1 MTSQTQTFPV
11 RDLKGPVPR
20 LGFTPNPLLP
30 PAGVG
35 VVEQPL
41 MHADGVQHIR
51 LNFTSLV
58 ISITD
63 ALAYGSALLGYMPNR
78 NFVFVG
84 GELNVTSF
92 VKDGAGILAAE
103 APKLAIGTVIASNA
117 TLSSTMSNL
126 INGGSTGG
134 TAVAG
139 TLTGTFDM
147 HSADNATP
155 GLVFMPNSATLGIY
169 INSSVNPTGDG
180 TITLTG
186 TLDMYFIDLG
196 NVNT

>member
-1 MTSQTQTFPV
+1 MVTQTQTFPV

-51 LNFTSLV
+51 LNLTSVV

-84 GELNVTSF
+84 GELNITAWT
-92 VKDGAGILAAE
+92 KDGVGIVTGEL
-103 APKLAIGTVIASNA
+103 PKLAVGTVIASNA

-134 TAVAG
+134 TAVAAG
-139 TLTGTFDM
+139 LTGTFDI
-147 HSADNATP
+147 HSCDNATP
-155 GLVFMPNSATLGIY
+155 GLVFMPNSATLGIFL
-169 INSSVNPTGDG
+169 NSSVNPTGDG
-180 TITLTG
+180 TLTVTG